1 MKNCNRDRQTIEAE
15 VDKTLQCLDDI
26 KQVKPSPFF
35 YTRLQHRLDEIKVQ
49 EYQSVMD
56 YLSVKLLR
64 PGFVSLLV
72 AASIFAGILIE
83 RLETSSIRQEKLKTI
98 VEVYNLSGPDLNEYF
113 LTYIE

>member
-1 MKNCNRDRQTIEAE
+1 MENCNRDKQTIEAE
-15 VDKTLQCLDDI
+15 VDKTLQCLDGI
-26 KQVKPSPFF
+26 EKVKPSPFF
-35 YTRLQHRLDEIKVQ
+35 YTRLQRRFDEIEDQ

-83 RLETSSIRQEKLKTI
+83 HLESSSIRKERLETI
-98 VEVYNLSGPDLNEYF
+98 VKVYNLSGPDLNEYI
-113 LTYIE
+113 LTNID